1 MVKFGTYLLPRVLDR
16 SVGYP
21 QQQQQLPFP
30 GRAVAYRR
38 RIGGLGARI
47 ALAGEIR
54 PASQLIRD
62 QIAALAD
69 GIARI
74 LDLEDSDLTVL
85 EACLRFQTGPTW
97 TDNTVESQS
106 PAGTPFTLLGATTD
120 YAYFSH
126 REKCNQ
132 LKFDLQTL
140 GSYGARTWEYSK
152 GSATWGTLTIDA
164 DGTSGF
170 TQDGAVLFT
179 PPSDWKQ
186 DTVNAIANKFWIRV
200 KVASVTTVATVN
212 QIQLNLIY
220 LCLLLDPEFPE
231 SAKNYNVID
240 YHCTFQQQENP

>member
-1 MVKFGTYLLPRVLDR
+1 LVKFGTYVLPRVLDR

-21 QQQQQLPFP
+21 QQRQQVPLP
-30 GRAVAYRR
+30 GRAISYRR
-38 RIGGLGARI
+38 RIAGLGFSCT
-47 ALAGEIR
+47 LFGEIR
-54 PASQLIRD
+54 PASQLARD

-69 GIARI
+69 GTARI

-106 PAGTPFTLLGATTD
+106 AGGTPFTLLGASTD
-120 YAYFSH
+120 YAYFGH
-126 REKCNQ
+126 REKSNQ
-132 LKFDLQTL
+132 LKFDLETL

-152 GSATWGTLTIDA
+152 GGGTWDTLTIDS
-164 DGTSGF
+164 DGTAGF

-186 DTVNAIANKFWIRV
+186 DMVNSIANKFWIRV
-200 KVASVTTVATVN
+200 KVASVTTVATMN

-231 SAKNYNVID
+231 SVKNYNSID
-240 YHCTFQQQENP
+240 YRCTFQQQENP